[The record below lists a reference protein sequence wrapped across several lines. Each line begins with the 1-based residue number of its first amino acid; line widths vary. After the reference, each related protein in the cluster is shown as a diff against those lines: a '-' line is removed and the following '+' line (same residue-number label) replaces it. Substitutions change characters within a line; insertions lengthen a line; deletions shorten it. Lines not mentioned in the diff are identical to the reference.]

1 LGISLAAFNQFNTI
15 LVGVTAEAGVN
26 AQDNA
31 IILSVLQGTQSQI
44 VAQTGPS
51 APGTPFVPSPFV
63 PGTPIQVPFTPQ
75 GPVAPSGTICNRYSF
90 ALNVSNRQ
98 LVALVVNQTVLAVV
112 VNSDTKPFF
121 DGTVPP
127 GSTNYL
133 DPRNAGALTNLN
145 EKLIEFFGAALGCS
159 DGSIPP
165 YSGGTMKQVHAPLGI
180 SGTAFSQF
188 NAELLR
194 VLSNNGVSNEDVAAV
209 GVILESL
216 RPDITGQQP
225 NAPFGDSFNGPNYV
239 SKGVV
244 AIVVIFAVA
253 CALVVGAVVA
263 GVTISLS
270 STEHQWD
277 RL

>member
-1 LGISLAAFNQFNTI
+1 LAAFNQFNTI

-44 VAQTGPS
+44 VFQPTS
-51 APGTPFVPSPFV
+51 PGTPFVPSPFV
-63 PGTPIQVPFTPQ
+63 PGTPQVPFTPQ

-90 ALNVSNRQ
+90 ALNITNRQ
-98 LVALVVNQTVLAVV
+98 LVALVVNDTVLAVV
-112 VNSDTKPFF
+112 VNPDTKPYF
-121 DGTVPP
+121 DGTIPP
-127 GSTNYL
+127 GSTNFL
-133 DPRNAGALTNLN
+133 DARNGASLSNLN
-145 EKLIEFFGAALGCS
+145 EKLIEFFGGALGCS
-159 DGSIPP
+159 DGTIRP
-165 YSGGTMKQVHAPLGI
+165 YSGGTMKQVHAPLGV
-180 SGTAFSQF
+180 SNTAFSQF
-188 NAELLR
+188 NSELLR
-194 VLSNNGVSNEDVAAV
+194 VLSNRGVSPEDVATV
-209 GVILESL
+209 GALLESL